1 MSGSES
7 VWRGQEVRLEKQ
19 LGLYF
24 RNLRHRMLDWVNFF
38 PLALGSHIVLD
49 LKAMSW
55 VELFYRKLGARTL
68 EEDMIEGFSKV
79 SDGDVCTC

>member
-24 RNLRHRMLDWVNFF
+24 RNLRHRRLDWVNFF

-49 LKAMSW
+49 LKAM
-55 VELFYRKLGARTL
+55 L
-68 EEDMIEGFSKV
+68 
-79 SDGDVCTC
+79 